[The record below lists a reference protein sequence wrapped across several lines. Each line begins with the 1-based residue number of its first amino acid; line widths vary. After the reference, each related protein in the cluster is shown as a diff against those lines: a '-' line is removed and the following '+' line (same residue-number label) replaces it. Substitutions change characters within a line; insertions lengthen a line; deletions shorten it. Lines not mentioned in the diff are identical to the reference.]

1 MKLLLTLS
9 YESIF
14 TKQQKNI
21 TMNKFLPLFYTI
33 FTLLLVSCNNES
45 ITESNVDP
53 DHFDPK
59 GKAPS
64 AFTLAKRMELKNSL
78 PFEDQRDFEEEKKGF
93 IAKPNFTQIKDE
105 AGNVLWDMGMYDFLL
120 EGKDW
125 PTIHPSL
132 QRIALLNMSYGL
144 YEVTPGIYQVRGFDL
159 AVITFVK
166 GKTGWIVFDP
176 GTYTQGAAAALKFVN
191 EQLGERPVV
200 AVVYSHTHA
209 DHFGGVAGIVH
220 EDDVKSGKVKV
231 IAPEGFMH
239 YAIAENIFAGPAM
252 NRRVQYM
259 YAMRLPG
266 GHPYGQVDQGIGK
279 KLTRGGTVSLIAPTI
294 LIAKPLEEL
303 TVDGVKMVF
312 QNTPNTEAPV
322 EMNTYFPDLKALWMA
337 ENVTAS
343 IHNLLTWR
351 GALVRDPLEWSKKLN
366 ETIYLFGNDA
376 EVIFASH
383 NWPRWGNERIIE
395 VLKDHRDIYA
405 NLNNGVL
412 HLANK
417 GVTINQVHNVYKV
430 PSSLQKKWHARSYH
444 GSVENNSRA
453 VIQRYL
459 GYWDHNPA
467 TLFPLE
473 QEESAKLF
481 VEMMG
486 GASKIIK
493 KGNQLH
499 KEGKYLHA
507 IEILNKLVYAEPE
520 NQECKEL
527 LADCFEQVGYQT
539 EGSSA
544 RNVYLAAAYELRNGI
559 TEEELPS
566 SRSPGVIRALTTEM
580 FLDQIGI
587 KVNSERA
594 EGMEFTMNIIVPDK
608 GEMFAVEMRNS
619 TLTSIKG
626 FLAPKPDL
634 SLTINHSDIV
644 QAFLGTTT
652 LENLF
657 QTGVAKFEGDIK
669 ILGQLKSTLDTFTS
683 AWEILPGTLK
693 KNSKSGS
700 TKKKDAF
707 QVDDY
712 TLADE

>member
-1 MKLLLTLS
+1 MSTTRRRFVQSVPAFAVAGHLLMDSNGANAATAPVADDHFHPVGKEPS
-9 YESIF
+9 EF
-14 TKQQKNI
+14 TKAIIHQ
-21 TMNKFLPLFYTI
+21 
-33 FTLLLVSCNNES
+33 
-45 ITESNVDP
+45 
-53 DHFDPK
+53 
-59 GKAPS
+59 AR
-64 AFTLAKRMELKNSL
+64 ASL
-78 PFEDQRDFEEEKKGF
+78 PFDDKRDFEEEKKGL

-105 AGNVLWDMGMYDFLL
+105 EGNVIWDMGRYNFLL

-132 QRIALLNMSYGL
+132 QRIAILNMSYGL

-166 GKTGWIVFDP
+166 GKTGWIVFDT
-176 GTYTQGAAAALKFVN
+176 GTYAEGATAALKLVN
-191 EQLGERPVV
+191 EKLGERPVV

-209 DHFGGVAGIVH
+209 DHFGGVAGLVN
-220 EDDVKSGKVKV
+220 ENDVRNGKVKI

-239 YAIAENIFAGPAM
+239 YSIAENIFAGPAM

-259 YAMRLPG
+259 YAMRLPA

-279 KLTRGGTVSLIAPTI
+279 KLTRGGTVSLISPTI

-337 ENVTAS
+337 ENVTAT
-343 IHNLLTWR
+343 IHNVLTWR
-351 GALVRDPLEWSKKLN
+351 GALVRDPLQWSKKLN
-366 ETIYLFGNDA
+366 ETIYLFGNDV
-376 EVIFASH
+376 EVMFASH

-395 VLKDHRDIYA
+395 VLKDQRDIYA
-405 NLNNGVL
+405 NLNNSVL
-412 HLANK
+412 NLANK

-473 QEESAKLF
+473 QQESAKLF
-481 VEMMG
+481 VGLMG
-486 GASKIIK
+486 GASKIIS
-493 KGNQLH
+493 KGQQLH
-499 KEGKYLHA
+499 DEGKYLHA

-520 NQECKEL
+520 NQEGKEL

-544 RNVYLAAAYELRNGI
+544 RNVYLSAAFELRDGI
-559 TEEELPS
+559 TEEELPTS
-566 SRSPGVIRALTTEM
+566 TSPGVIRALTTEM
-580 FLDQIGI
+580 FLDQLGI

-594 EGMEFTMNIIVPDK
+594 EEMEFTINIIVPDK
-608 GEMFAVEMRNS
+608 EERFVVEMRNS
-619 TLTSIKG
+619 TLTTIEG
-626 FLAPKPDL
+626 FLAPNPDL

-657 QTGVAKFEGDIK
+657 QTGVGKFDGDIK
-669 ILGQLKSTLDTFTS
+669 ILERLKSTLDTFTT
-683 AWEILPGTLK
+683 AWEIMPGTLK

-700 TKKKDAF
+700 KTEKDEF
-707 QVDDY
+707 QVDY
-712 TLADE
+712 LITDE

>member
-1 MKLLLTLS
+1 MSTTRRQFVQSLPAIAVAGHLLV
-9 YESIF
+9 ESHDGYAATAPVADDHFHPLGKEPSEF
-14 TKQQKNI
+14 TKEVIRQARAN
-21 TMNKFLPLFYTI
+21 
-33 FTLLLVSCNNES
+33 
-45 ITESNVDP
+45 
-53 DHFDPK
+53 
-59 GKAPS
+59 
-64 AFTLAKRMELKNSL
+64 L
-78 PFEDQRDFEEEKKGF
+78 PFDDKRDFEEEKKGF

-105 AGNVLWDMGMYDFLL
+105 AGNVIWDMGRYDFLL

-166 GKTGWIVFDP
+166 GTTGWIVVDA
-176 GTYTQGAAAALKFVN
+176 GTSTEGAAAALKFIN

-209 DHFGGVAGIVH
+209 DHFGGVAGIVR
-220 EDDVKSGKVKV
+220 EDEVKSGKVKV

-376 EVIFASH
+376 EVMFASH

-395 VLKDHRDIYA
+395 VLKDQRDIYA

-412 HLANK
+412 NLANK

-444 GSVENNSRA
+444 GSVGNNSRA

-459 GYWDHNPA
+459 GYWDQNPA

-486 GASKIIK
+486 GASKIINRGK
-493 KGNQLH
+493 QLH
-499 KEGKYLHA
+499 DEGKYLHA
-507 IEILNKLVYAEPE
+507 IEILNKLVFAEPE
-520 NQECKEL
+520 NQEGKEL

-544 RNVYLAAAYELRNGI
+544 RNVYLAAAFELRDGI
-559 TEEELPS
+559 TEEELPTS
-566 SRSPGVIRALTTEM
+566 TSPGVIRALTTEM
-580 FLDQIGI
+580 FLDQLGI

-594 EGMEFTMNIIVPDK
+594 EEMEFTINIIVPDK
-608 GEMFAVEMRNS
+608 EERFVVEMRNS
-619 TLTSIKG
+619 TLTSIVG
-626 FLAPKPDL
+626 FLAPNPDL

-644 QAFLGTTT
+644 QVFLGTTT

-657 QTGVAKFEGDIK
+657 QIGVGKFEGDIK
-669 ILGQLKSTLDTFTS
+669 ILERLKSTLDTFTT
-683 AWEILPGTLK
+683 AWEIMPGTLK

-700 TKKKDAF
+700 KTKKDEF
-707 QVDDY
+707 QVDY
-712 TLADE
+712 LITDE